1 MSQLQPSDT
10 VAIIGAGTMGAGIA
24 QVAANAGHQVYL
36 FDINPDA
43 VEQGINFLKNGLAK
57 QVKRGKMTDEEV
69 EAIIGRILPCSD
81 LSDLKDS
88 KLIIEAIV
96 EKLEIKQSLFSDLE
110 EICGDE
116 TIFATNT
123 SSISITSIASK
134 LKKPERLVGMHFFN
148 PAPILKLV
156 EIVSGLA
163 SDKSVL
169 EKIYNTAQNWGKTP
183 VYVKSTP
190 GFIVNRVAR
199 PFYAEALRVLD
210 EGAADVITIDRTL
223 KELGGFRMGSF
234 ELMDLIGHDVN
245 YAVTESVFSAF
256 YHDGRFK
263 PSLSQLELVNAG
275 FLGRKSG
282 RGFYDYNNIE
292 DQTSIKNE
300 PSFPA
305 PQKITVYGDLGVAE
319 KLIDRAMELKLD
331 IIRRPSELNRSIVI
345 DGVNLY
351 MTNGCAAT
359 EKAANSNL
367 REVVL
372 FDLALDYSK
381 TKRIILTKAEQTS
394 LSSLKV
400 IIGFF
405 QSLGIDVTI
414 IKDIPGMIVSRTVSM
429 IINEAADTVYY
440 GVATMDDI
448 DLAMCKGVNY
458 PIGPFSWADKIGV
471 KNIYVILQ
479 NLLNSYGE
487 DRYRPSPLLRQ
498 KFYANTPFNAN

>member
-57 QVKRGKMTDEEV
+57 QIKRGKMTDEEV
-69 EAIIGRILPCSD
+69 EAIIDRILPCSD

-110 EICGDE
+110 EICNDE

-210 EGAADVITIDRTL
+210 EGAADVITIDTTL

-245 YAVTESVFSAF
+245 YAVTESVFNAF

-305 PQKITVYGDLGVAE
+305 PKKITIYGDLGVAE

-331 IIRRPSELNRSIVI
+331 IIRRPSELNKSIVI
-345 DGVNLY
+345 DGVNLF

-372 FDLALDYSK
+372 FDLALDYSN
-381 TKRIILTKAEQTS
+381 TKRIVLTKAEQTNQ
-394 LSSLKV
+394 SSLKV

-414 IKDIPGMIVSRTVSM
+414 IKDIPGLIVLRTVSM
-429 IINEAADTVYY
+429 IINEAADTVYH
-440 GVATMDDI
+440 GVASMSDI

-458 PIGPFSWADKIGV
+458 PIGPFSWADKIGI
-471 KNIYVILQ
+471 KNIYVALQ

-487 DRYRPSPLLRQ
+487 DRYRPSPLLRK